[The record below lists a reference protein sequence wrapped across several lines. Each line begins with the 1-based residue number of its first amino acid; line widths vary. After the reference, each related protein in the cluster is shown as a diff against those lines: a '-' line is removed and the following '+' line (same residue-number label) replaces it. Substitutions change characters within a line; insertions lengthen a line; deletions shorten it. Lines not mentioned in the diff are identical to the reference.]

1 MGTHPDAEGMIAMRR
16 LRRHAPHLTAGGRH
30 LGRWLAGLAAAC
42 LAVAVSA
49 QPAWRPMPN
58 PTPWEDALR
67 IDVLQGTLHDVARR
81 GSIRLAYRTD
91 IVPFSFVP
99 QGRQRPVG
107 YSIDICQAIVKAVAR
122 RLDRNLLID
131 WIPVTAGD
139 RFDAIAEH
147 RADLECGTSSDT
159 PQRRQQVSF
168 SPPIFITGARLLVA
182 RDSKVRSLAQLSE
195 QRIGVV
201 SGTTAQAALTH
212 WQAQRQAPA
221 ARFMRYAT
229 YPEAYAA
236 LTQGAIDALL
246 ADDVLLH
253 SLLSHA
259 PDRNRL
265 RVLDG
270 PRITHEIYGIAYRH
284 DDAQMQAIVSD
295 TLSQLAASRELDR
308 IHTRWFLRRLP
319 TGPALN
325 LPADP
330 ALQSTLRL
338 LKPASTGN

>member
-1 MGTHPDAEGMIAMRR
+1 MGTHPDAKGMIAARR
-16 LRRHAPHLTAGGRH
+16 LHRHAPHLTAGGRP

-42 LAVAVSA
+42 LAAAVSA

-67 IDVLQGTLHDVARR
+67 IDVLQGTLRDVARR
-81 GSIRLAYRTD
+81 GSIRLAYRAD

-99 QGRQRPVG
+99 EGRQRPVG

-122 RLDRNLLID
+122 RLDRDLLID
-131 WIPVTAGD
+131 WVPVTADD
-139 RFDAIAEH
+139 RFEAIIQD

-182 RDSKVRSLAQLSE
+182 RDSKVRSLAQLSG

-212 WQAQRQAPA
+212 WQAQRQAPPA
-221 ARFMRYAT
+221 LFQRYAT

-236 LTQGAIDALL
+236 LSQGTIDALL
-246 ADDVLLH
+246 ADDVLLR
-253 SLLSHA
+253 SLLSHD

-265 RVLDG
+265 QVLSG
-270 PRITHEIYGIAYRH
+270 PRITHEVYGIAYRH

-295 TLSQLAASRELDR
+295 TLLQLAAGRELDH
-308 IHTRWFLRRLP
+308 IHRRWFLRRLP

-325 LPADP
+325 LPVDP

>member
-1 MGTHPDAEGMIAMRR
+1 MR
-16 LRRHAPHLTAGGRH
+16 
-30 LGRWLAGLAAAC
+30 RWLAGLAAAS
-42 LAVAVSA
+42 LAAAASA

-58 PTPWEDALR
+58 PTPWQEALR
-67 IDVLQGTLHDVARR
+67 IDVLQGTLRDVARR
-81 GSIRLAYRTD
+81 GSIRLAYRAD

-99 QGRQRPVG
+99 QGERHPVG
-107 YSIDICQAIVKAVAR
+107 YSIDICQAIAKAVAR
-122 RLDRNLLID
+122 RLDRNLLIE
-131 WIPVTAGD
+131 WVPVTATD
-139 RFDAIAEH
+139 RFDAIAQH

-159 PQRRQQVSF
+159 PERRRQVSF
-168 SPPIFITGARLLVA
+168 SPPIFISGARLLVA
-182 RDSKVRSLAQLSE
+182 RDSKAQSLVQLSG

-236 LTQGAIDALL
+236 LTQGVIDALL

-253 SLLSHA
+253 SLLSHD
-259 PDRNRL
+259 PERNRL
-265 RVLDG
+265 RVLGG
-270 PRITHEIYGIAYRH
+270 PRITSEVYAIAYRH
-284 DDAQMQAIVSD
+284 DDARMQAIVSD
-295 TLSQLAASRELDR
+295 TLSQLAVSRELDH

-330 ALQSTLRL
+330 ALQSTLHL
-338 LKPASTGN
+338 LNPASSGN